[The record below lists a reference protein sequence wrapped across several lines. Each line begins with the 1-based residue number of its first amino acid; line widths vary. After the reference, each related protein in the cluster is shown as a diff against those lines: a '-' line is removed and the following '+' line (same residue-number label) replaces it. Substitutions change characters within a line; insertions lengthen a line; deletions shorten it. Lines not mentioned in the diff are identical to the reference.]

1 MKDWS
6 TIYVGSFLP
15 AVELRRSV
23 LEKHAIPAV
32 VLNQRDSS
40 YHFGTIELKVRLE
53 DVERASHL
61 IEDTE
66 A

>member
-1 MKDWS
+1 MKDWT
-6 TIYVGSFLP
+6 TIYTGSFLP
-15 AVELRRSV
+15 AVELRRAV

-32 VLNQRDSS
+32 ILNQRDSS

-53 DVERASHL
+53 DVDRASQL

>member
-32 VLNQRDSS
+32 VLN
-40 YHFGTIELKVRLE
+40 H
-53 DVERASHL
+53 A
-61 IEDTE
+61 
-66 A
+66 

>member
-23 LEKHAIPAV
+23 LEEHSIPSV
-32 VLNQRDSS
+32 ILNQRDSS
-40 YHFGTIELKVRLE
+40 YHFGTIELKVRVE
-53 DVERASHL
+53 DVDRASQL
-61 IEDTE
+61 IQD
-66 A
+66 ADV

>member
-53 DVERASHL
+53 DVKRAAAL
-61 IEDTE
+61 IADTDS
-66 A
+66 